1 MRLDP
6 YFDRTAI
13 GDAAMEQN
21 SEGTRD
27 SPRVV
32 TLKSLRMPPE
42 TGASPRPVGIVAEGE
57 QKLPRVTSVAPGD
70 ITFPPNTRC
79 PSTAVTSHG
88 GAIGTA
94 DPVQLIFW
102 GAVWQTS
109 LSQLRQ
115 QFTGAVQSI
124 LAGPYM
130 SALRQYGVKRCSFG
144 GSLIILS
151 PPPPF
156 VPSTFTDET
165 ARGVV
170 QSLIDQGTFP
180 EPDEPGGRNLYF
192 IIMPPN
198 TQYQQP
204 PGQPPATGAHSALQS
219 GSIIDPDYA
228 WVAWVGNQAL
238 NGMTATFSHELVE
251 MCTDPEPFT
260 GWYITGAAP
269 PCSEI
274 GDICNT
280 TSPLNNV
287 TVVSYWSIFDNTCV
301 IATAWSLKRT
311 LAGAGIKLSG
321 KGLLSIQKSIPS
333 LNQWIVNL

>member
-1 MRLDP
+1 M
-6 YFDRTAI
+6 
-13 GDAAMEQN
+13 GQN
-21 SEGTRD
+21 SEEPRD

-42 TGASPRPVGIVAEGE
+42 TGGSPRRVGIVAEGE
-57 QKLPRVTSVAPGD
+57 QSLPRVTGAAPAD
-70 ITFPPNTRC
+70 ITFPPSGNC
-79 PSTAVTSHG
+79 PSTAVTPHG

-102 GAVWQTS
+102 GSVWQTS
-109 LSQLRQ
+109 LAQFRQ
-115 QFTGAVQSI
+115 QFTGAAQSI

-156 VPSTFTDET
+156 LPSTFTDAT
-165 ARGVV
+165 VQGVV

-180 EPDEPGGRNLYF
+180 EPDDPGGRNLYF

-198 TQYQQP
+198 TQWQP
-204 PGQPPATGAHSALQS
+204 PPGFPPGNYTGAHSALES
-219 GSIIDPDYA
+219 GSGIDPDYA
-228 WVAWVGNQAL
+228 WLAWIGNQAL
-238 NGMTATFSHELVE
+238 SGMTAAFSHELVE

-260 GWYITGAAP
+260 GWYINGAAP

-274 GDICNT
+274 GDICNN
-280 TSPLNNV
+280 PFLLNNV
-287 TVVSYWSIFDNTCV
+287 SVASYWSIFDNTCL
-301 IATAWSLKRT
+301 IPTAWSLRRT

-321 KGLLSIQKSIPS
+321 RGLRSIQSPIPS